1 MKEIICTFLN
11 LLSNYSYD
19 YKIKFNIL
27 LTATSVYALV
37 LHDYEFLLEVINVAI
52 KFNCSRPTE

>member
-27 LTATSVYALV
+27 LVTTAAYALV

-52 KFNCSRPTE
+52 KFNCGRPTE

>member
-11 LLSNYSYD
+11 LLSDYSYD

-27 LTATSVYALV
+27 LVTAVIYALV